1 MADSCFDSEESE
13 SGEDREHSLSRR
25 EIDELI
31 DAVIKPPTASRKVR
45 VKKNRGRSLVLHE
58 QQSLRPTD
66 AELRAKKARMHAKN
80 QELDRELESVKADF
94 HNSGLV
100 NPMICRSLYKDYK
113 YTRKVCWQKS
123 TCSGSN
129 GTGSRVL

>member
-1 MADSCFDSEESE
+1 M
-13 SGEDREHSLSRR
+13 
-25 EIDELI
+25 
-31 DAVIKPPTASRKVR
+31 
-45 VKKNRGRSLVLHE
+45 LHE

-113 YTRKVCWQKS
+113 YARKDMQSLLAEVNLLRAQRDRL
-123 TCSGSN
+123 SGVVYSL
-129 GTGSRVL
+129 TKESR